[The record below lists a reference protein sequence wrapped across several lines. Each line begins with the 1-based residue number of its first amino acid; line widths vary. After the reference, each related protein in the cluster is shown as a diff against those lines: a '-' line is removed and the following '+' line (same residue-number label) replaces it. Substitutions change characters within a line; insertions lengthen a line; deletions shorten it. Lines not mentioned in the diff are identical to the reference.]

1 MLMRSCHSNM
11 PTFYLAALFLP
22 RELSAIVRLM
32 SRISTFLLLFAINGF
47 GQNCIE
53 YNTPTSI
60 TGGLSLRDEAGYN
73 QFIVL
78 TPNRPVCTIV
88 DPRDADHSGQKNVR
102 EIQAGVYGD
111 SSVDALRERLDRL
124 IGHKVT
130 VKGSL
135 FPAATGYHRTE
146 VQLKVQSVDP
156 LDAGGEIALRT
167 AKPAILIQ
175 DVGAYEVVVNA
186 GRRLLIE
193 AREIGSRSILAPS
206 EQYAPHW
213 MTGGEVLYVK
223 CRNGYTLSPLSVD
236 SKAKPL
242 FCDDELGCAFN
253 AFPREPVVARFRC
266 ARDH

>member
-1 MLMRSCHSNM
+1 MFRI
-11 PTFYLAALFLP
+11 AA
-22 RELSAIVRLM
+22 
-32 SRISTFLLLFAINGF
+32 LLLFAINSF
-47 GQNCIE
+47 GQNCVE
-53 YNTPTSI
+53 YDAPTSI

-78 TPNRPVCTIV
+78 APKRPVCTIA
-88 DPRDADHSGQKNVR
+88 DPRDADHPGQRNVR

-111 SSVDALRERLDRL
+111 SSADGLRERLGKL

-130 VKGSL
+130 VTGSL
-135 FPAATGYHRTE
+135 FPATTGYHRTE

-156 LDAGGEIALRT
+156 LDTGGEIALRT
-167 AKPAILIQ
+167 VKPAILIR

-186 GRRLLIE
+186 GRRLRIE

-223 CRNGYTLSPLSVD
+223 CREGYALTLLSVD
-236 SKAKPL
+236 SKAQPL
-242 FCDDELGCAFN
+242 FCDDELGCAFD
-253 AFPREPVVARFRC
+253 AFPHEPVVARFRC
-266 ARDH
+266 AGDH